1 MSKIKRW
8 FVDERGM
15 ALITVLLILVLLTT
29 LGLYSIWTSNS
40 ETALGGNERLNKM
53 AYYVAESGLNEA
65 IGRLDVTNPASSYY
79 ITSDKYKIAGP
90 NLTDKTLWGGGKG
103 YTSYTGI
110 VPLTGGTSGFQN
122 YSVYIYP
129 SFENDP
135 TTLTNGS
142 FHSYTAAICPAGS
155 LVLYN
160 KAHQY
165 ADSPISGY
173 SSAWS
178 QGFPVFHVVS
188 VARIKD
194 PSGRVIAS
202 ARLSADITKNIL
214 NVVAPGGMFSGG
226 CLQANG
232 ASGIISG
239 GTEAGLVTNQSNCS
253 YSTPFFN
260 QSGQVIGSPQYQ
272 FGAGIDVNSWLGF
285 PLDQISQYATQ
296 IENDTKSFGTSND
309 VFGTSLTNS
318 QIVFINNS
326 SNLTRTFNGASGY
339 GILVVSGNLD
349 LNGGFTWH
357 GLVYVRG
364 DVTTSGGGGGVNIY
378 GGIMAGGNVNTLN
391 GNIKVYYNQ
400 STIDA
405 VSQNAF
411 STKMIVWKDE
421 RQ

>member
-8 FVDERGM
+8 FIDEKGM

-53 AYYVAESGLNEA
+53 AYYVAEAGLNEA
-65 IGRLDVTNPASSYY
+65 IGRLDITDTSSPYY
-79 ITSDKYKIAGP
+79 ITSNKYTIAGP
-90 NLTDKTLWGGGKG
+90 NLTTHGWFK
-103 YTSYTGI
+103 SYTGI

-129 SFENDP
+129 SFEDDP

-142 FHSYTAAICPAGS
+142 FHNYTAAVCPTGS

-165 ADSPISGY
+165 SDSPIYGY
-173 SSAWS
+173 KSAWS

-202 ARLSADITKNIL
+202 AKLSADITKNTI

-226 CLQANG
+226 CLTANG
-232 ASGIISG
+232 AAGIISG
-239 GTEAGLVTNQSNCS
+239 STEPGLVTNQSNCS
-253 YSTPFFN
+253 YSGPFFNN
-260 QSGQVIGSPQYQ
+260 QSGQVTGSPQYTY
-272 FGAGIDVNSWLGF
+272 GAGIDVNSWLGF

-296 IENDTKSFGTSND
+296 TENDTKSFGTSND

-326 SNLTRTFNGASGY
+326 GFTRTFNGASGY

-349 LNGGFTWH
+349 LKGGFTWN
-357 GLVYVRG
+357 GLVYVKG

-378 GGIMAGGNVNTLN
+378 GGIMAGGNVNTLS
-391 GNIKVYYNQ
+391 GNIKIYYNQ